1 MCWKIWLVRGQISE
15 EQNMDA
21 SHAFDP
27 KLFASKIQNTPTDL
41 YVPHQAK
48 QLNHANK
55 AAMSSEVVPKG
66 YLNGYCGNLRKGVL
80 WMGLS
85 QHWPVSIDHFL

>member
-1 MCWKIWLVRGQISE
+1 
-15 EQNMDA
+15 MDA

-27 KLFASKIQNTPTDL
+27 KLFASKIQNANVLPPLTCM
-41 YVPHQAK
+41 PHQAK

-66 YLNGYCGNLRKGVL
+66 YLNGDCGNLRKGVL
-80 WMGLS
+80 GMACLS
-85 QHWPVSIDHFL
+85 TDQCPLTTFFCGVSAHSQGSASS